1 MRRREL
7 LATTAIALLAGC
19 TGSPGSDGS
28 GDTPVPTATA
38 TPGTDTPEPTA
49 TPTWSPGGTA
59 EMGPDS
65 NLVRLTVE
73 EGYAGEV
80 VLGGTCADDVVVG
93 NGETVRIERESPG
106 EGCSYTITLNGTV
119 EARDGVSG
127 SETARITVTA
137 DGEVEVSELM
147 V

>member
-19 TGSPGSDGS
+19 TGSPGSEGS
-28 GDTPVPTATA
+28 RDTPVPTATA
-38 TPGTDTPEPTA
+38 TPRIATPEPTETP
-49 TPTWSPGGTA
+49 TPTWSPGGT
-59 EMGPDS
+59 
-65 NLVRLTVE
+65 VE
-73 EGYAGEV
+73 V
-80 VLGGTCADDVVVG
+80 
-93 NGETVRIERESPG
+93 
-106 EGCSYTITLNGTV
+106 
-119 EARDGVSG
+119 RDGVSG